1 MAAASRSMNRL
12 YGIQYLR
19 ALAALAVVVFHAAER
34 TGGHFAIGAAG
45 VDVFFVISGF
55 IMWVISHRRPT
66 TPARF
71 MRDRLE
77 RIAPVYWIAT
87 GVMVAGGLAGL
98 FPNMKLTLGHVFGS
112 MFFVPHRS
120 PSNGEIWPVLVQG
133 WTLNYEMFFYAVFA
147 GCLLLPSRMRLAAL
161 ASIFIGLAGFGLT
174 RSSDNP
180 VFTTYTDPIIL
191 EFLIGALIGKLWL
204 EGRIPSPTAGAAL
217 IAVAL
222 LGFTFVGVTYI
233 GFGPLAFGPLAAALL
248 IGVLALEKS
257 GAVRHVRPLTYLGD
271 SSYSIYLWHT
281 MAISVV
287 AKLAPL
293 LAIPAAPAMIL
304 AVLAG
309 VAVGIGAYEMLERPL
324 TAAFKGVRSGGT
336 HKNWRRA
343 FRRSGNAI

>member
-1 MAAASRSMNRL
+1 MNRL

-19 ALAALAVVVFHAAER
+19 AFAALAVVVFHAAER

-55 IMWVISHRRPT
+55 IMWVLSQRKPT

-71 MRDRLE
+71 LLDRLE

-87 GVMVAGGLAGL
+87 GVMVAGALAGL

-112 MFFVPHRS
+112 LFFVPHRS

-161 ASIFIGLAGFGLT
+161 ASVFVGLAGFGLIRT
-174 RSSDNP
+174 GGNP
-180 VFTTYTDPIIL
+180 VFATYTDPIIL
-191 EFLIGALIGKLWL
+191 EFLIGSFIGKLWL
-204 EGRIPSPTAGAAL
+204 EGRIPSPAMGAAL
-217 IAVAL
+217 VV
-222 LGFTFVGVTYI
+222 VGATYI
-233 GFGPLAFGPLAAALL
+233 GFGPLTFGPLAAALL
-248 IGVLALEKS
+248 IGVLALEKA
-257 GAVRHVRPLTYLGD
+257 GAIRDVRPMRYLGD
-271 SSYSIYLWHT
+271 GSYSIYLWHT

-293 LAIPAAPAMIL
+293 LSIPALPAMIL
-304 AVLAG
+304 AVAAG
-309 VAVGIGAYEMLERPL
+309 VAVGVGAYEMLEKPIG
-324 TAAFKGVRSGGT
+324 AAFKGFRNSDQTKWPLPRSSGASSGG
-336 HKNWRRA
+336 A
-343 FRRSGNAI
+343 

>member
-1 MAAASRSMNRL
+1 MNRL
-12 YGIQYLR
+12 HGIQYLR

-66 TPARF
+66 TPGRF
-71 MRDRLE
+71 LRDRLE

-98 FPNMKLTLGHVFGS
+98 FPNMKLTLGHVLGS
-112 MFFVPHRS
+112 LFFVPHRS

-147 GCLLLPSRMRLAAL
+147 LCLLLPSRTRLAAL
-161 ASIFIGLAGFGLT
+161 AFVFIGLAAFGLT
-174 RSSDNP
+174 RSSGNP
-180 VFTTYTDPIIL
+180 IFATYTDPIIL

-204 EGRIPSPTAGAAL
+204 EDKIPSPAAGLAL
-217 IAVAL
+217 IAVAF
-222 LGFTFVGVTYI
+222 LGFAFVGVTYI
-233 GFGPLAFGPLAAALL
+233 GFGPFAFGPLAAALL

-257 GAVRHVRPLTYLGD
+257 GALREVRPLTYLGD

-287 AKLAPL
+287 AKFAPL
-293 LAIPAAPAMIL
+293 LGIPAAPAMLL
-304 AVLAG
+304 AVLGG

-324 TAAFKGVRSGGT
+324 SAAFKGFRSGGT
-336 HKNWRRA
+336 RFNWRSAMARK
-343 FRRSGNAI
+343 

>member
-1 MAAASRSMNRL
+1 MNRL

-19 ALAALAVVVFHAAER
+19 AFAALAVVVFHAAER

-55 IMWVISHRRPT
+55 IMWVLSQRKPT

-71 MRDRLE
+71 LRDRLE

-87 GVMVAGGLAGL
+87 GVMVAGALAGL

-112 MFFVPHRS
+112 LFFIPHRS

-147 GCLLLPSRMRLAAL
+147 GCLLLPSRMRLTAL
-161 ASIFIGLAGFGLT
+161 AAIFVGLAGFGLI
-174 RSSDNP
+174 SSSGNP
-180 VFTTYTDPIIL
+180 VFATYTDPIIL
-191 EFLIGALIGKLWL
+191 EFLVGAFIGKLWL
-204 EGRIPSPTAGAAL
+204 EGRIPSPAMGAAL
-217 IAVAL
+217 VVVAL
-222 LGFTFVGVTYI
+222 LGFAFVGATYI

-248 IGVLALEKS
+248 IGVLALEKA
-257 GAVRHVRPLTYLGD
+257 GAIRDIRPMVYLGD

-287 AKLAPL
+287 AKLAPML
-293 LAIPAAPAMIL
+293 SIPAVPAMIL
-304 AVLAG
+304 AVAAG
-309 VAVGIGAYEMLERPL
+309 VAVGVGAYETLEKPIG
-324 TAAFKGVRSGGT
+324 AAFKRFRSSDQVKRPLPRSSGASSGG
-336 HKNWRRA
+336 A
-343 FRRSGNAI
+343 